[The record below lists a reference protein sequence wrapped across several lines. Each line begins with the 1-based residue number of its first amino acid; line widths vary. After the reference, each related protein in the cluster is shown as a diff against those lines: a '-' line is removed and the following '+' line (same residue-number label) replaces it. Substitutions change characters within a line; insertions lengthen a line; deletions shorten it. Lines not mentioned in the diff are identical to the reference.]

1 MMAVPRR
8 PKRAAGQKVVIPT
21 NGTHTPPPGP
31 TEPVEHGAPKPGPP
45 ASADANVLQPPAAS
59 AAGAAPPAQAADAAS
74 GHALQND
81 SPNASPVTPSAPN
94 GKAPAQMTSHSVDT
108 AEPSSSHPV
117 KPSVGDTSP
126 MPDAA
131 NSAHQSTP
139 DAPGDRRS
147 IYHIATPIVGAAPRQ
162 SSDASLD
169 HTITDVT
176 PDVSPA
182 TPTTATGTPRAEL
195 AKTDREGP
203 RLAPDPGLY
212 AVLGL
217 SPSASDAEIQT
228 NYRRQAARLLN
239 NGSNNTHAMRELN
252 VAYEVL
258 GNPARREEYDR
269 ARGAQSLTQGPPTPI
284 RGGAKVAARVTR
296 RTRPRHAVQPRYA
309 GLPDV
314 LAVLMVVG
322 LAVLAGT
329 LIIPRLSIDLS
340 PLKALQNV
348 LPLSNSARRAIDV
361 TVTPAPTTAAPTAT
375 PRPGVV
381 ERFAGT
387 GVSVSSPNPAPNSQ
401 QSVVL
406 RLRRDGQPAANFD
419 VWSTVQY
426 RTTEERWPPTG
437 SVKTD
442 ASGAATI
449 TFNVGAPTPNY
460 PVQVRVFVQADDQQ
474 LTWSTSFTPR

>member
-8 PKRAAGQKVVIPT
+8 PKRAAGEEVVIPT
-21 NGTHTPPPGP
+21 NGMHPPPPGP
-31 TEPVEHGAPKPGPP
+31 AEPAENGAPKLSPPPSGDPNALQPPP
-45 ASADANVLQPPAAS
+45 ASAAD
-59 AAGAAPPAQAADAAS
+59 APP
-74 GHALQND
+74 
-81 SPNASPVTPSAPN
+81 
-94 GKAPAQMTSHSVDT
+94 
-108 AEPSSSHPV
+108 
-117 KPSVGDTSP
+117 
-126 MPDAA
+126 
-131 NSAHQSTP
+131 
-139 DAPGDRRS
+139 PG
-147 IYHIATPIVGAAPRQ
+147 A
-162 SSDASLD
+162 SDASLD
-169 HTITDVT
+169 HALPNASSAPQAAANGKAPAKGTAQPTAAADPPS
-176 PDVSPA
+176 PDPA
-182 TPTTATGTPRAEL
+182 TPTGSAASPTPAVANGTPQAEATL
-195 AKTDREGP
+195 HPAGVTPSPAADSGPASAKTDASPTPHDPPTAATVPLAIPEPNGLAKGADSEGP

-269 ARGAQSLTQGPPTPI
+269 ARLSQSLTQGPPTPI
-284 RGGAKVAARVTR
+284 RTGAKVAARVTR

-314 LAVLMVVG
+314 LAVIVVVG

-348 LPLSNSARRAIDV
+348 LPLSNSTRRVIDA
-361 TVTPAPTTAAPTAT
+361 TVTPAPTSAAPTAT

-387 GVSVSSPNPAPNSQ
+387 AVSVSNPNPAPNSQ

-419 VWSTVQY
+419 VWSLVKYTKV
-426 RTTEERWPPTG
+426 EERWPPTG

-449 TFNVGAPTPNY
+449 TFNIGDAFRDREVT
-460 PVQVRVFVQADDQQ
+460 VRVFVQADDQQ